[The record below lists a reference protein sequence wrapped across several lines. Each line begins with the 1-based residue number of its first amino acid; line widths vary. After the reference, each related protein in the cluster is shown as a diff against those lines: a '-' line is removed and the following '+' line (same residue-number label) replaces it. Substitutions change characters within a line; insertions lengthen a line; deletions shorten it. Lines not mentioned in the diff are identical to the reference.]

1 MINTKMT
8 FTFAVLCSVLAL
20 TACQPKKTEKKVEDT
35 TAAASQVVEEVRPSL
50 QAETEKLPLD
60 LPACKG
66 KLCPELS
73 VERLQSNQPVLDQLI
88 DQAILAE
95 LSAMLSIA
103 DQPKKT
109 QLKPTQTQPTQ
120 AKLDQQQASAALETP
135 TPLQQLTDQALPYRN
150 TFVAIDQSLK
160 NKGGSHKISL
170 NINPR
175 ILNTEAPLATVV
187 LNSSSYLGG
196 AHGASAQYYFN
207 FDLDREKLV
216 KLTDLLEN
224 NQRGALEKLVYQQFK
239 TWVLE
244 SELATN
250 VVEYEQAW
258 KFTLTD
264 NFYLG
269 KQGLILQYGEYE
281 IGPYSAGMPRFEIP
295 YAQLKGIV
303 KDEYLPKVVSVEQSA
318 TSSVQAN
325 AAVKP

>member
-1 MINTKMT
+1 MINTKT
-8 FTFAVLCSVLAL
+8 TFAFVVLCTGLAL
-20 TACQPKKTEKKVEDT
+20 TACQPQKTEKSVEEVT
-35 TAAASQVVEEVRPSL
+35 ASQVIEVVRPSL
-50 QAETEKLPLD
+50 QGGTEKLQLD

-66 KLCPELS
+66 KNCPELS

-88 DQAILAE
+88 DQAILTE

-103 DQPKKT
+103 DQPKKD
-109 QLKPTQTQPTQ
+109 QKQPTQ
-120 AKLDQQQASAALETP
+120 NKPDQQSVSAVPEAP
-135 TPLQQLTDQALPYRN
+135 TPLQQLTDQLLPYRN
-150 TFVAIDQSLK
+150 TFVALDQDLK
-160 NKGGSHKISL
+160 NKGGLHKIS
-170 NINPR
+170 ISISPR

-281 IGPYSAGMPRFEIP
+281 IGPYVVGLPRFEIP

-303 KDEYLPKVVSVEQSA
+303 KDEYLPKVASVEQPT

-325 AAVKP
+325 ATVKP